1 MSRFFKLFL
10 ASLVISFSAFSQDG
24 FQVNGRLVD
33 TLGNPIARA
42 TVGAYIAG
50 SKDTIKTVSNN
61 VGFFLIKGIPARKFV
76 LMVTSVG
83 YGTNLKALSIPE
95 GEEVLKLM
103 NMPKGV

>member
-1 MSRFFKLFL
+1 MNRFFKLFL

-42 TVGAYIAG
+42 TVGVYIAG
-50 SKDTIKTVSNN
+50 AKDTIKSVSNN

-76 LMVTSVG
+76 LMVSG
-83 YGTNLKALSIPE
+83 RRRRPPIPRR
-95 GEEVLKLM
+95 L
-103 NMPKGV
+103 PDA